1 MSILNMYVVSRFF
14 RDHDWDFMPFRVW
27 VGFWTAFFLL
37 IVVAFD
43 LSALV
48 RYITRFTEDS
58 FACLIALIFIY
69 QAFLKT
75 FEIANIAPVHTFPE
89 PGTDS
94 VCFCAFPNTSTSVAD
109 SYQNETHTT
118 TLPLIMSLHIKFP
131 LNLTLKFPVD
141 LIEAAKN
148 RSVSVSDILDQCT
161 SNGGVLLGNGCE
173 MTSYVPD
180 VFFFSLIL
188 FVGTFA
194 LSVALVKFRNS
205 LFFPTWVSLTSR
217 ISFLTFLKLQMFR

>member
-1 MSILNMYVVSRFF
+1 
-14 RDHDWDFMPFRVW
+14 MPFRVW
-27 VGFWTAFFLL
+27 VGLWTAFFLL

-75 FEIANIAPVHTFPE
+75 FEIASIAPVHTYPE

-94 VCFCAFPNTSTSVAD
+94 FCFCAFPNTSTSEA
-109 SYQNETHTT
+109 YQNETHTT

-131 LNLTLKFPVD
+131 LNLTLKFPID

-148 RSVSVSDILDQCT
+148 RSLSISEVLEQCT
-161 SNGGVLLGNGCE
+161 LNGGVLLGSGCE
-173 MTSYVPD
+173 SSSYVPD

-188 FVGTFA
+188 FVGTFS

-205 LFFPTWVSLTSR
+205 LFFPTWVRPEFFIFRFTDPPDP
-217 ISFLTFLKLQMFR
+217 FFWKLKKK